1 MSFFSRLFG
10 KKTNASTDQNLR
22 SNGAADSNNYGS
34 NSYDVPRDLFID
46 ENPPK
51 GAQNFNGNEQQKQ
64 SEMSQSYTML
74 KGIRAVI
81 AQFREDFD
89 QKGFDDALVIQDR
102 NYMNKGIELL
112 KLKLH
117 SVIEQSLLDVTKEI
131 ISLESQIQQF
141 NDFNLYD
148 HANILLGKL
157 NNVKKEL
164 EHIKEY
170 QNDLQ
175 EEGNWTRKCLLSYE
189 RGFMKGIVHLHKNNT
204 NNSYIFK

>member
-10 KKTNASTDQNLR
+10 KKTNASTDQNFG
-22 SNGAADSNNYGS
+22 SNGASNFNK
-34 NSYDVPRDLFID
+34 NDFNTYDVPRDLFID
-46 ENPPK
+46 EYPPK
-51 GAQNFNGNEQQKQ
+51 GAQNSNGYEQQKQ
-64 SEMSQSYTML
+64 SEMNKSYTVL

-117 SVIEQSLLDVTKEI
+117 SVIEQSLLDITREI
-131 ISLESQIQQF
+131 ISLEGQIQQF
-141 NDFNLYD
+141 KDFDLYD
-148 HANILLGKL
+148 QANLLVSNL
-157 NNVKKEL
+157 NNKKKEL

-170 QNDLQ
+170 QKDLQ
-175 EEGNWTRKCLLSYE
+175 EEGNLTRKCMLSYE
-189 RGFMKGIVHLHKNNT
+189 RGFMKGIVYLYNGK
-204 NNSYIFK
+204 KQ